1 MNFEPIRRSTKCLPP
16 ARIAVEYDQVTPG
29 QNFVNNSAP
38 QTGKDYE
45 RIARNINPG
54 GWAIET
60 ERPISTLLG
69 SCVAVCLYDPKL
81 GVGGMNHFLLPSRG
95 SSTSTDVDVILN
107 GDYSM
112 EVLVNALLNKGARK
126 DRMVAKA
133 FGGGTI
139 VSSIRMAIGERNAS
153 FAKEWLDR
161 EGIPLVASDFNGPWS
176 RKIVFVP
183 QNGDAFC
190 RRIPTTQANAT
201 EVAQAEQAYES
212 TLSAQ
217 MKKKEVKKID
227 LF

>member
-1 MNFEPIRRSTKCLPP
+1 MTDSTH
-16 ARIAVEYDQVTPG
+16 
-29 QNFVNNSAP
+29 

-54 GWAIET
+54 GWAVDS

-69 SCVAVCLYDPKL
+69 SCVSVCLFDPAL
-81 GVGGMNHFLLPSRG
+81 RLGGMNHFLLPT
-95 SSTSTDVDVILN
+95 SSSVGTDIDVILN

-112 EVLVNALLNKGARK
+112 EVLVNALLNRGSQKHRL
-126 DRMVAKA
+126 VAKA

-139 VSSIRMAIGERNAS
+139 VSSIRMDIGERNSA
-153 FAKEWLDR
+153 FAHEWLER

-176 RKIVFVP
+176 RKVVFVP
-183 QNGDAFC
+183 SSGEAFC

-201 EVAQAEQAYES
+201 EVARAELEYERA
-212 TLSAQ
+212 LAAQ
-217 MKKKEVKKID
+217 KKTVEKKIE